1 MNPDHNDLWF
11 LPLGGC
17 GEIGMNMNLYGHDD
31 SWLMV
36 DCGVTFGNKGDVH
49 DSRERQTQMADPEF
63 IEARRDKLAG
73 IVVTHAHEDHI
84 GALPWLWKKLG
95 APIFTTEYTAEV
107 LRRKLNEHRLTD
119 QVPVRVVNIG
129 DRIEIGAF
137 MVEWIGQ
144 THSVPEPCGLVIE
157 TAVGNLFH
165 TADWK
170 LDTDPVVGDAYDANV
185 YRKLGERDI
194 TAMICDSTCATV
206 PGWSPSEGS
215 LQAGLSDLIAKAR
228 GRVVVA
234 CFGSNIA
241 RLTTLAAIANDTDRH
256 LGILGRSLIN
266 TLSVARSTG
275 YWKHTST
282 LVDREHL
289 GFLPAHTLLLVAT
302 GSQGEERTAVHRLS
316 HGSFKELQLEPGD
329 TVIFSAR
336 KIPGNEKDIDAMI
349 ERLRAMQVTVI
360 TPDTTEQLIHTSGHP
375 ARDELLQMYS
385 WVKPQ
390 ICIPV
395 HGEQEHLREHIKV
408 AAEAGVKR
416 KLLGRNGDLFF
427 LSPDKGIRRNAIAT
441 GRLGVEKNQ
450 LIRLE

>member
-1 MNPDHNDLWF
+1 
-11 LPLGGC
+11 
-17 GEIGMNMNLYGHDD
+17 
-31 SWLMV
+31 
-36 DCGVTFGNKGDVH
+36 
-49 DSRERQTQMADPEF
+49 
-63 IEARRDKLAG
+63 
-73 IVVTHAHEDHI
+73 
-84 GALPWLWKKLG
+84 
-95 APIFTTEYTAEV
+95 
-107 LRRKLNEHRLTD
+107 
-119 QVPVRVVNIG
+119 
-129 DRIEIGAF
+129 
-137 MVEWIGQ
+137 
-144 THSVPEPCGLVIE
+144 
-157 TAVGNLFH
+157 
-165 TADWK
+165 
-170 LDTDPVVGDAYDANV
+170 
-185 YRKLGERDI
+185 
-194 TAMICDSTCATV
+194 
-206 PGWSPSEGS
+206 
-215 LQAGLSDLIAKAR
+215 
-228 GRVVVA
+228 
-234 CFGSNIA
+234 
-241 RLTTLAAIANDTDRH
+241 
-256 LGILGRSLIN
+256 
-266 TLSVARSTG
+266 
-275 YWKHTST
+275 